1 MVVGLRQKIIIGSI
15 ICILIIFACIGALF
29 YQSEEKTEKIFAT
42 AVEDL
47 KQGDYSNAYYL
58 FSKITFF
65 SNLKPVAIYHQAQ
78 AAHEL
83 GDDNSEIKQYTLLF
97 NNYPNHAL
105 SLKAK
110 YMTARQ
116 IISEKPKLAQ
126 KYFEEI
132 VNQYPHTDYGIAAEY
147 YLGVI
152 LINKYTD
159 NENMFPL
166 SEKKQAENYFRH
178 YLTKANTGRLA
189 LNACER
195 WLELKTDINNDDY
208 LLMAKSYYL
217 FGNYE
222 KAKELL
228 AKAEFAESWTLT
240 ALIYYKQGNVEQA
253 KYLTEYGLKNYS
265 GYVSEEDLYQVVD
278 KYLEAAGQNIL
289 KTLTE
294 LFALNPQKGMDYLMN
309 IKCRNVKS
317 IDKAACYSDLYMK
330 YPNGQFSADA
340 LANIFFEK
348 YKQQRYQD
356 AEKIGLDYLNKFSG
370 SASTPMVMFWM
381 GKLYERLNNYRL
393 YNDYYN
399 NVIAKFPDSYYAYR
413 AYLHLNRL
421 YSPII
426 INNIKPRPVLYPYKY
441 SRKNIIVKLV
451 ELNDFDVIG
460 ELCCDDDFIKS
471 WVAYKKGE
479 YTRSMLIARDAMEKI
494 KEKPNKYDLR
504 WRLIYP
510 VNYYDTVEKYANNA
524 GTNVPLMLSVI
535 REESYFDAYAKSSA
549 GALGLMQLMPA
560 TAFEISSKYDP
571 GMTKSENLFNP
582 AFNIKLGNYYYAYI
596 KNMLDGKDVSS
607 IAAYN
612 GGIGSIQRWRQSINY
627 NDTDEFIE
635 QIPYPETKNYVKK
648 VFRTYWNYIR
658 LYTE

>member
-1 MVVGLRQKIIIGSI
+1 MVGLRQKIILGSI
-15 ICILIIFACIGALF
+15 ICTLIIIASICAFF
-29 YQSEEKTEKIFAT
+29 YQSEEKTDEIYAM

-83 GDDNSEIKQYTLLF
+83 GDENSEIKQYTLLF

-116 IISEKPKLAQ
+116 IISEKPQLAQ

-132 VNQYPHTDYGIAAEY
+132 VNKYPHTDYGIASEY

-159 NENMFPL
+159 NENIFPL

-178 YLTKANTGRLA
+178 YLAKAPTGRLA

-195 WLELKTDINNDDY
+195 WLKLKTDINKDDY

-217 FGNYE
+217 LGNYE
-222 KAKELL
+222 KAKEFLTKTEL
-228 AKAEFAESWTLT
+228 AESWTLDVF
-240 ALIYYKQGNVEQA
+240 ISQKSGDIERA
-253 KYLTEYGLKNYS
+253 KYLTEYGLRNYS
-265 GYVSEEDLYQVVD
+265 GYVSEEDLYSVID
-278 KYLEAAGQNIL
+278 KYLETTN
-289 KTLTE
+289 KNTLETVTG
-294 LFALNPQKGMDYLMN
+294 LIALNPQKGMDYLMN

-330 YPNGQFSADA
+330 YPDGQFSADA

-356 AEKIGLDYLNKFSG
+356 AEKIGSDYISKFPDA
-370 SASTPMVMFWM
+370 ASTPMVMFWM

-413 AYLHLNRL
+413 AYLHINRL
-421 YSPII
+421 YNPII
-426 INNIKPRPVLYPYKY
+426 INNIKPQPVTYPYKY
-441 SRKNIIVKLV
+441 SQKNIMVKLV
-451 ELNDFDVIG
+451 ELKDFDVVG
-460 ELCCDDDFIKS
+460 EICGNDDFIKS
-471 WVAYKKGE
+471 WVAYKKGD

-504 WRLIYP
+504 WRLVYP
-510 VNYYDTVEKYANNA
+510 VHYYDTVEKYANNA

-535 REESYFDAYAKSSA
+535 REESYFDTYAKSSA
-549 GALGLMQLMPA
+549 GAMGLMQLMPA
-560 TAFEISSKYDP
+560 TAFEISSNYGL
-571 GMTKSENLFNP
+571 GMTKSEDLLDP
-582 AFNIKLGNYYYAYI
+582 AFNIKLGNYYYAYL
-596 KNMLDGKDVSS
+596 KNMLKGKDVSS

-635 QIPYPETKNYVKK
+635 QIPYSETKNYVKK